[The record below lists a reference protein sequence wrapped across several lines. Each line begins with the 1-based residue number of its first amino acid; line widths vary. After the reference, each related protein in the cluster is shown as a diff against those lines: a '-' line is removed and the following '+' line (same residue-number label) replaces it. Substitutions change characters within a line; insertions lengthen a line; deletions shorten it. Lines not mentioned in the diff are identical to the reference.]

1 MSIRKPDI
9 PANPLAPEAIHI
21 AVRGR
26 DPKISQTT
34 ALYLLAERPDI
45 ENRHLDFQ
53 AVLEDAHAPKA
64 VRCFAAMHLGAIAT
78 PESRKILERNLGI
91 DDEIVRGR
99 IMRSLA
105 LI

>member
-78 PESRKILERNLGI
+78 PEGGPAALTRMRA
-91 DDEIVRGR
+91 VRFSVR
-99 IMRSLA
+99 LVNTST
-105 LI
+105 